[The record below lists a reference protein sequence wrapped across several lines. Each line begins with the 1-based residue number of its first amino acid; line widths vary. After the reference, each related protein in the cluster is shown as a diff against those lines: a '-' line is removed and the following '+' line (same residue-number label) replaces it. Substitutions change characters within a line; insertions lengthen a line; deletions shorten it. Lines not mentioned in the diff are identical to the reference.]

1 MADYQKLVSHLRILD
16 PRTPLLAAMEELLR
30 IQQEVSAKE
39 IEISEITGFR
49 AGGKKKKAEEELQ
62 ELQKS
67 LDSLENKFIKSLFDS
82 FNNLYN
88 EMMDNIRTIAIVA
101 PDKMQD
107 IKAIIA
113 PIGSNDKLKIITF
126 SQKVS
131 SSYTDLM
138 AALRVETSKVLD
150 GNKELL
156 EKYKAYVEIPRE
168 EVVSTSRITHEALDL
183 MNLTQ
188 LLEEKDIL
196 GKERGFLEKRRED
209 VERNLKIQLN
219 ETITLLIKNT
229 ETATSLGI
237 FIPES
242 FGERNIQFK
251 QLVDQSDQLQTL
263 FDINNEVQKAQ
274 AELLSTLRSEITKLR
289 TDTQNQ
295 LGRLATVSKETK
307 AFPEIPELNLSSSNM
322 LELIQQLETLRNYVK
337 RILIEMKKLV
347 DISEF
352 NAAIR
357 ALDNKQI
364 PVPKELKDD
373 VINIHKQLEKT
384 DSLAEC
390 TDLLVAYYNTSAQL
404 TEVIRQKLYEMV
416 ENQELKSV
424 SEMFPPPPK
433 INIETINPKLLL
445 RQFDE
450 IEKWQKTISTYL
462 QGMANEITQIID
474 QLNRA
479 ERIVAIKPEFKKD
492 LSTLMSKVVGERDIS
507 TLVQYRKDLETI
519 QEYIFAYLF
528 NVVNEELHGPLITRV
543 SLIHGAPDP
552 VSTDLKGKTSIPN
565 LITKIEEINE
575 WKKRTLVFL
584 KDTRQLDQVRIMAD
598 TAQLFEVIL
607 PPDYLKR
614 VAGAKE
620 KAQSLNQLEELLE
633 SYTEREVLIEELNA
647 LIRKRIKSLVDLMNT
662 LGMDLISEI
671 GITMEGEFRVLKE
684 SLEKIYKWMDNK
696 RTDLQKRIDRSRSLL
711 RAFQSKSDA
720 GQLPIEVPTDLLAL
734 VAENAKIIPA
744 KNDVKDL
751 ATDLQKLSDV
761 TIKVTDYVD
770 EKIRKELR
778 ELREQIQL
786 AKQLRSTANIPELN
800 VVDFT
805 PGNIEAALNALSS
818 LENWKTKAITS
829 FIDGLKSMKF
839 PSLPTTTD
847 YDLTQQRQL
856 IIEDLQRLPPSK
868 GIQAYNT
875 FLQELENMRNKIIMA
890 NNDLRNKIQSVTAR
904 SESLFGQKI
913 EDYTDSRGSRETL
926 ESSYGEILQEWWNL
940 NSHLQWQ
947 KEVLLTFIHNDI
959 GYKLSILQELAPPHN
974 EFFQNTISFLYEKS
988 QGAKDKGIEA
998 IIQDYKIVQEK
1009 TIEYI
1014 EEDYRKFLQGGILP
1028 SIRVALPRIREIIQ
1042 LPPRIVEIEQNI
1054 ERAITSQRDFFV
1066 IVGSASQ
1073 LMGFY
1078 NEIVNELKIIA
1089 KEQSSLMLRE
1099 IQKLADHGLDLR
1111 NYVSSEIKIF
1121 ASMDESGVAKFENE
1135 ERKPITI
1142 KDTTDCFVAID
1153 QLRSNKEV
1161 CKSIRSESVRYVNEV
1176 RKAIQTVSQLYKF
1189 NVEER
1194 FPVIQEYIS
1203 EEFEH
1208 DIARDNIF
1216 TLADL
1221 YVSLVQFRNDF
1232 IVAMRGLD
1240 DDQSSKFEKEL
1251 SANYRYYP
1259 VIREIFEDS
1268 PNEMEEVFPLIKMNM
1283 MKKEAMTTQD
1293 LSVLTDILPQ
1303 LQNQR
1308 TDFEKH
1314 IRQLNDWHRGL
1325 RVFIT
1330 YYSKIDSVH
1339 SDLSDEENVK
1349 QFEDIKKRIY
1359 GTYKQNKKIRT
1370 YYTCAVKKFI
1380 ELKSERPLKVQ
1391 IQEKPELVQQITE
1404 KN

>member
-1 MADYQKLVSHLRILD
+1 MADYQKLVSYLQALD
-16 PRTPLLAAMEELLR
+16 PRTPLMASIEELLKKEKELSTK
-30 IQQEVSAKE
+30 QEE
-39 IEISEITGFR
+39 INAITGFR
-49 AGGKKKKAEEELQ
+49 AGGKKKKAEEEFS
-62 ELQKS
+62 EIKKS
-67 LDSLENKFIKSLFDS
+67 LESLENKLIKSIFDS
-82 FNNLYN
+82 YNKLYN

-101 PDKMQD
+101 PDKMQA
-107 IKAIIA
+107 IKSIMA
-113 PIGSNDKLKIITF
+113 PMGSSDRSKIMAF
-126 SQKVS
+126 SQNVI
-131 SSYTDLM
+131 SSYNDLM
-138 AALRVETSKVLD
+138 NALKKETADVLNV
-150 GNKELL
+150 NKELL

-168 EVVSTSRITHEALDL
+168 EVASTSRTTHEALDL

-188 LLEEKDIL
+188 LLNEKDIL
-196 GKERGFLEKRRED
+196 GKENGFLEKRRED
-209 VERNLKIQLN
+209 VERKLRIQLN
-219 ETITLLIKNT
+219 ETITILIKNT

-237 FIPES
+237 EIPKS
-242 FGERNIQFK
+242 FGERNIQYK
-251 QLVDQSDQLQTL
+251 QRMEQVDQLQNL

-274 AELLSTLRSEITKLR
+274 AELLNTLRSEITKLR

-295 LGRLATVSKETK
+295 IGRLAIVSKETK
-307 AFPEIPELNLSSSNM
+307 NFPEIPELNLSSSNM
-322 LELIQQLETLRNYVK
+322 IELIQQLETLRNYVK

-364 PVPKELKDD
+364 PVPRELKED
-373 VINIHKQLEKT
+373 VINIHKQLENAEE
-384 DSLAEC
+384 LAEC
-390 TDLLVAYYNTSAQL
+390 TNLLIAYYNTSSQL

-416 ENQELKSV
+416 ENEELKSV

-462 QGMANEITQIID
+462 QGMANEISQIID

-479 ERIVAIKPEFKKD
+479 ERVVPIKPEFKKD
-492 LSTLMSKVVGERDIS
+492 LSSLMNKVVGERDIS
-507 TLVQYRKDLETI
+507 TLVRYRKDLETI
-519 QEYIFAYLF
+519 QESIFAYLF
-528 NVVNEELHGPLITRV
+528 NIVNEDLQGPLVTKI
-543 SLIHGAPDP
+543 SLIQGAPDP
-552 VSTDLKGKTSIPN
+552 ATTDLKGKTSIPN

-575 WKKRTLVFL
+575 WKKRVLVFL

-620 KAQSLNQLEELLE
+620 KVQSLNQLDELLE
-633 SYTEREVLIEELNA
+633 SYSEREALIEELNA

-671 GITMEGEFRVLKE
+671 GITMEGEFKVLKE

-696 RTDLQKRIDRSRSLL
+696 RTELQKRIDRSRTLL
-711 RAFQSKSDA
+711 RAFQSKSEA
-720 GQLPIEVPTDLLAL
+720 GQLPIEVPTELLTL
-734 VAENAKIIPA
+734 VNENAKIVPA

-751 ATDLQKLSDV
+751 ATDLQKLSDT

-770 EKIRKELR
+770 EKARKELR

-786 AKQLRSTANIPELN
+786 AKQLRSTANIPDLN
-800 VVDFT
+800 IPDFS
-805 PGNIEAALNALSS
+805 PGNIEGALNSLTS
-818 LENWKTKAITS
+818 LEDWKTKAVTS
-829 FIDGLKSMKF
+829 FVDGLKNMKF
-839 PSLPTTTD
+839 PSIPTTTEF
-847 YDLTQQRQL
+847 DLSQQRQV

-868 GIQAYNT
+868 GIHAYNT
-875 FLQELENMRNKIIMA
+875 FLQELENMRSKIITV
-890 NNDLRNKIQSVTAR
+890 NSELRDKIQSITAR
-904 SESLFGQKI
+904 SESLFDQKI
-913 EDYTDSRGSRETL
+913 DDYSDSRGSRATI
-926 ESSYGEILQEWWNL
+926 ESSYGEVLQEWWNL

-947 KEVLLTFIHNDI
+947 KEVLLTYIHNDI
-959 GYKLSILQELAPPHN
+959 GYKLSVLQELAPPNN

-988 QGAKDKGIEA
+988 QGAKEKGVEG
-998 IIQDYKIVQEK
+998 IIQDYRIVQEK
-1009 TIEYI
+1009 IIEYI

-1042 LPPRIVEIEQNI
+1042 LPPRIIEIEQNI

-1078 NEIVNELKIIA
+1078 TEIVNELKVIA
-1089 KEQSSLMLRE
+1089 KEQSSLMLKE
-1099 IQKLADHGLDLR
+1099 IQKLADNGLDLQK
-1111 NYVSSEIKIF
+1111 YVLPEIKMF
-1121 ASMDESGVAKFENE
+1121 ALMDETGNIKFENE
-1135 ERKPITI
+1135 EHRATTI

-1161 CKSIRSESVRYVNEV
+1161 CRSIRSESVRYVNEV

-1232 IVAMRGLD
+1232 IIAMRGLE
-1240 DDQSSKFEKEL
+1240 DDQHKKFEKEL
-1251 SANYRYYP
+1251 TEKYRYYS
-1259 VIREIFEDS
+1259 VIHEIFEDS
-1268 PNEMEEVFPLIKMNM
+1268 PVEMEEVFPLTKMNAM
-1283 MKKEAMTTQD
+1283 TKEAMTTQE
-1293 LSVLTDILPQ
+1293 LGILTDILPQ

-1308 TDFEKH
+1308 EEFEKQ
-1314 IRQLNDWHRGL
+1314 ITQLNNWHRGL
-1325 RVFIT
+1325 RMFIT

-1339 SDLSDEENVK
+1339 SDLSDEENIK

-1359 GTYKQNKKIRT
+1359 NTYKQNKKIRT
-1370 YYTCAVKKFI
+1370 YFTCAVKKFI
-1380 ELKSERPLKVQ
+1380 ELKTQRPLKVQ
-1391 IQEKPELVQQITE
+1391 IQEKPELAQQVTE
-1404 KN
+1404 KS